1 MKEQYCEWCGSV
13 LLEDGHCPITDCVQ
27 NVLLD
32 ELAKAEAEE
41 EEKHK
46 SEEKKDEPNQEA

>member
-32 ELAKAEAEE
+32 ELAKAEE

-46 SEEKKDEPNQEA
+46 LEEKKDEPNQEA

>member
-32 ELAKAEAEE
+32 ELAKAEE
-41 EEKHK
+41 
-46 SEEKKDEPNQEA
+46 EEKKDEPNQEA

>member
-13 LLEDGHCPITDCVQ
+13 LLEDGHCPVADCVQ

-32 ELAKAEAEE
+32 ELAKAEE

-46 SEEKKDEPNQEA
+46 SEEKKDDSNQTA

>member
-13 LLEDGHCPITDCVQ
+13 LLENGRCPTEDCVQ

-32 ELAKAEAEE
+32 ELAKAEAEDTKNE
-41 EEKHK
+41 
-46 SEEKKDEPNQEA
+46 SNQTV